1 VGPSEQ
7 SGENSEAGGEERD
20 RVAVFG
26 QEPVRTP
33 PTRRSPLCR
42 SVANPTRH
50 SSLAARRC
58 YTPPVKIAW
67 LSPLSPV
74 RSGIASYSEML
85 LPELA
90 RRVELT
96 AVVEQEEIA
105 GDPGCEIVAYGD
117 FRRRR
122 DEFDAVIAQV
132 GNNLH
137 HEFVWRDAMEHRSIV
152 VLHEI
157 VLHHLVTEMTLAR
170 GDANSYIDEIR
181 RNHGAAGEAF
191 ARGRA
196 RGFDLENANFLFP
209 ASGRLASASA
219 AVIVH
224 NRWAA
229 ERLAEMEVGTPLHV
243 IDHPFDQLRTAAG
256 SEERNRTRRAL
267 GYSDDHRVIGMFGF
281 VTAPKRPEVVME
293 AFARAWSRRAD
304 LRLLIVGDPAPNID
318 LEELAA
324 RFELPPDVW
333 RTTGWTSDEEFDA
346 ALVAVDRVVSLRYPS
361 AGESSGAVVRI
372 FGASKPVAV
381 PDYAQFA
388 ELPDDAVVKI
398 PMGEGEVAAL
408 AAYFQ
413 SELDGEAIA
422 AAQQRW
428 HAEHGRPP
436 EVAERYLEVVD
447 RVLTGE
453 VSRPVLR
460 SVARSTLSP
469 QPMLH
474 LERLETAS
482 TAGLVSV
489 SMTLRNEGSGILRSL
504 TWGEPAYR
512 LIVKLTRRGA
522 ELDSRWVELG
532 RDLHPGETVEVGG
545 HLRASGADEVVL
557 VHGMV
562 GVPLVDDVPFY
573 RQRLDS

>member
-1 VGPSEQ
+1 
-7 SGENSEAGGEERD
+7 
-20 RVAVFG
+20 
-26 QEPVRTP
+26 VR
-33 PTRRSPLCR
+33 
-42 SVANPTRH
+42 
-50 SSLAARRC
+50 
-58 YTPPVKIAW
+58 KIAW

-96 AVVEQEEIA
+96 AVVDQEEIA
-105 GDPGCEIVAYGD
+105 GDPGCQVVQYGD

-122 DEFDAVIAQV
+122 GEFDTVIAQL

-137 HEFVWRDAMEHRSIV
+137 HEFVWRDAREHRSIV

-157 VLHHLVTEMTLAR
+157 VLHHLITEMTLAR
-170 GDANSYIDEIR
+170 GDAEAFIEEME

-191 ARGRA
+191 ARGRS

-209 ASGRLASASA
+209 ASGRIASSSA

-224 NRWAA
+224 NQWAA
-229 ERLAEMEVGTPLHV
+229 ERLLEMGVGTPIHV
-243 IDHPFDQLRTAAG
+243 IDHPFDQLHTIDRDAR
-256 SEERNRTRRAL
+256 ERTRRTL
-267 GYSDDHRVIGMFGF
+267 GYSDEQRVVGMFGF

-293 AFARAWSRRAD
+293 AFASAWSRWPD
-304 LRLLIVGDPAPNID
+304 LRFLIVGEPAPNVD
-318 LEELAA
+318 LEDLAA
-324 RFELPPDVW
+324 RFGLPPEVW

-372 FGASKPVAV
+372 FGASRPVAV

-388 ELPDDAVVKI
+388 ELPGDAVVKI
-398 PMGEGEVAAL
+398 PLGEGEVVAL
-408 AAYFQ
+408 AAFFL

-428 HAEHGRPP
+428 LEQHGRPA

-447 RVLTGE
+447 RVVAGD
-453 VSRPVLR
+453 VSRRVFR
-460 SVARSTLSP
+460 AAARSTLSP
-469 QPMLH
+469 QPVLRV
-474 LERLETAS
+474 ERLETAS
-482 TAGLVSV
+482 VEGLASVSV
-489 SMTLRNEGSGILRSL
+489 TLRNEGSGILRSL
-504 TWGEPAYR
+504 SWGEPAYR
-512 LIVKLTRRGA
+512 LIVKLTRRGV
-522 ELDSRWVELG
+522 ELESRWVELPC
-532 RDLHPGETVEVGG
+532 DLHPGESVEVRES
-545 HLRASGADEVVL
+545 LRASGADEVVL
-557 VHGMV
+557 VHGMI
-562 GVPLVDDVPFY
+562 GIPLVDDAPFH

>member
-1 VGPSEQ
+1 VIGL
-7 SGENSEAGGEERD
+7 
-20 RVAVFG
+20 AVFG
-26 QEPVRTP
+26 RGPAGLF
-33 PTRRSPLCR
+33 RS
-42 SVANPTRH
+42 A
-50 SSLAARRC
+50 LAARRC

-90 RRVELT
+90 RRVDLT
-96 AVVEQEEIA
+96 AVVDQEQVA
-105 GDPGCEIVAYGD
+105 GDPGCEVVRHHD
-117 FRRRR
+117 FQRRRG
-122 DEFDAVIAQV
+122 EFDAVIAQI

-137 HEFVWRDAMEHRSIV
+137 HEFVWRDAIEHRSIA

-157 VLHHLVTEMTLAR
+157 VLHHLITEITLAR
-170 GDANSYIDEIR
+170 GDEEAFIEEME
-181 RNHGAAGEAF
+181 RNHGAAGAAF
-191 ARGRA
+191 ARGRS
-196 RGFDLENANFLFP
+196 RGFHLENANFLFP
-209 ASGRLASASA
+209 ASERIASASA

-224 NRWAA
+224 NQWAA
-229 ERLAEMEVGTPLHV
+229 ERLMEMGVGTPIHV

-267 GYSDDHRVIGMFGF
+267 GYSDHHRVIGMFGF

-293 AFARAWSRRAD
+293 AFARAWSRRSD

-318 LEELAA
+318 LDELAM

-408 AAYFQ
+408 ATFFL
-413 SELDGEAIA
+413 SELDGDAIA

-428 HAEHGRPP
+428 LEQHGRPAD
-436 EVAERYLEVVD
+436 VVERYLEVVN
-447 RVLTGE
+447 RVVTGE
-453 VSRPVLR
+453 NPSRVLR
-460 SVARSTLSP
+460 SRPRSTINPRPDLRV
-469 QPMLH
+469 
-474 LERLETAS
+474 ERFDVAS
-482 TAGLVSV
+482 DEGLVSV

-512 LIVKLTRRGA
+512 LIVKLVRGGE
-522 ELDSRWVELG
+522 ELESRWVELP
-532 RDLHPGETVEVGG
+532 RDLHPGETVEVGEN
-545 HLRASGADEVVL
+545 LRGSGADEVIL

-562 GVPLVDDVPFY
+562 GIPLAEDAPFH

>member
-1 VGPSEQ
+1 MIGLRYS
-7 SGENSEAGGEERD
+7 D
-20 RVAVFG
+20 RNLSD
-26 QEPVRTP
+26 
-33 PTRRSPLCR
+33 SPY
-42 SVANPTRH
+42 SP
-50 SSLAARRC
+50 LAARHC

-96 AVVEQEEIA
+96 AVVDQAEIA
-105 GDPGCEIVAYGD
+105 GDPGCEVVQYQD
-117 FRRRR
+117 FLPRRG
-122 DEFDAVIAQV
+122 EFDAVIAQI

-137 HEFVWRDAMEHRSIV
+137 HEFVWRDAIEHRSIA

-170 GDANSYIDEIR
+170 GDTEAFIEEMERS
-181 RNHGAAGEAF
+181 HGAVGAAF
-191 ARGRA
+191 ARGRS
-196 RGFDLENANFLFP
+196 RGFHLENANFLFP
-209 ASGRLASASA
+209 ASGRLAAASA

-229 ERLAEMEVGTPLHV
+229 ERLAEMGVETLVHV
-243 IDHPFDQLRTAAG
+243 IDHPFDRLSTTVDVDSRD
-256 SEERNRTRRAL
+256 RTRRAL
-267 GYSDDHRVIGMFGF
+267 GYSQEERVIGMFGF
-281 VTAPKRPEVVME
+281 VTAPKRPDVVME
-293 AFARAWSRRAD
+293 AFASAWSRRPG
-304 LRLLIVGDPAPNID
+304 LRLLIVGEPAPNVD
-318 LEELAA
+318 LEDLAA
-324 RFELPPDVW
+324 RFGLPSDVW

-372 FGASKPVAV
+372 FGASRPVAV

-388 ELPDDAVVKI
+388 ELPGDAVVKI
-398 PMGEGEVAAL
+398 PLGEGEVAAL
-408 AAYFQ
+408 AAFFL
-413 SELDGEAIA
+413 SALDDEAIA

-428 HAEHGRPP
+428 LRQHGRPGD
-436 EVAERYLEVVD
+436 VAKRYLEVVD
-447 RVLTGE
+447 RVVAGE
-453 VSRPVLR
+453 VSRPTFR

-469 QPMLH
+469 QPVLRV
-474 LERLETAS
+474 ERLETARIE
-482 TAGLVSV
+482 GLVSV
-489 SMTLRNEGSGILRSL
+489 SMTLRNEGSGIVRSL

-512 LIVKLTRRGA
+512 LIVKLTRHGA
-522 ELDSRWVELG
+522 ELDSRWVALG

-557 VHGMV
+557 LHGMV
-562 GVPLVDDVPFY
+562 GIPLAADVPFH